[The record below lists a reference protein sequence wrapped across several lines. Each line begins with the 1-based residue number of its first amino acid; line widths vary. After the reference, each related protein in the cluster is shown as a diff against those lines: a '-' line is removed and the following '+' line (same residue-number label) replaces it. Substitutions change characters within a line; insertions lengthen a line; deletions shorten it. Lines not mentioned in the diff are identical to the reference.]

1 MIFFQ
6 VGLENSLCKY
16 VNMNTNLKQK
26 VSLVVISTISH
37 LVPYPNNFLA
47 VCICVLIFHGIYST
61 PTPPTN
67 ISFMGANFFLSC
79 SKGLGKFQI
88 SWGPL
93 VLGGPNFLFGRK
105 VFFSLKPSMA
115 NHVNLRKVNG
125 KLICFMC
132 VCQLFSLLLGNFQ
145 FENFLFV
152 QVSIQ
157 TLKKVFTVVC

>member
-1 MIFFQ
+1 
-6 VGLENSLCKY
+6 
-16 VNMNTNLKQK
+16 MNTNLKQK

-88 SWGPL
+88 SWGLL